1 MAWFTCPV
9 LELTLGMTIF
19 FVLSI
24 RLTGM
29 RSEGAGA
36 RRFMV
41 IMAVVFGALTIVQ
54 LLTR

>member
-1 MAWFTCPV
+1 
-9 LELTLGMTIF
+9 MTIF

-29 RSEGAGA
+29 REEGARA

-41 IMAVVFGALTIVQ
+41 IMAVVFGVLTILQ
-54 LLTR
+54 IATR